1 MELLT
6 ALAVALLFGIGAYL
20 LLTRNIIR
28 VILGASLI
36 SYGLNMMLM
45 STGLLKRG
53 QAPILVEGALA
64 GGNLLRGPNGNVL
77 GGSPP
82 VYADPVPQAL
92 ILTAIVIG
100 FAVTAFLFVL
110 GYRTVQEHGT
120 DNLYELRGE
129 EHDE

>member
-6 ALAVALLFGIGAYL
+6 ALVVALLFGTGAYL
-20 LLTRNIIR
+20 LLTRNLIR

-36 SYGLNMMLM
+36 SYGTNMMLL

-53 QAPILVEGALA
+53 GAPLVTEG
-64 GGNLLRGPNGNVL
+64 N
-77 GGSPP
+77 PP
-82 VYADPVPQAL
+82 VADPVPQAL

-120 DNLYELRGE
+120 DDLNQLRG
-129 EHDE
+129 DETE

>member
-6 ALAVALLFGIGAYL
+6 ALAVAILFGIGTYL
-20 LLTRNIIR
+20 LLTKNIIR
-28 VILGASLI
+28 VILGVSLI
-36 SYGLNMMLM
+36 SYGTNMMLM

-53 QAPILVEGALA
+53 AAPIAGEGAQA
-64 GGNLLRGPNGNVL
+64 V
-77 GGSPP
+77 
-82 VYADPVPQAL
+82 ADPVPQAL

-129 EHDE
+129 EHE

>member
-6 ALAVALLFGIGAYL
+6 ALTVAILFGIGAYL
-20 LLTRNIIR
+20 LLTRSLIR

-36 SYGLNMMLM
+36 SYGTNMMLL

-53 QAPILVEGALA
+53 AAPIVTKGAPA
-64 GGNLLRGPNGNVL
+64 
-77 GGSPP
+77 
-82 VYADPVPQAL
+82 YADPVPQAL

-120 DNLYELRGE
+120 DNLYELRG
-129 EHDE
+129 DETE

>member
-28 VILGASLI
+28 VILGTALI

-53 QAPILVEGALA
+53 QAPILVEGAL
-64 GGNLLRGPNGNVL
+64 
-77 GGSPP
+77 

>member
-6 ALAVALLFGIGAYL
+6 ALTVAVLFGIGTYL
-20 LLTRNIIR
+20 LLVRNMTR

-36 SYGLNMMLM
+36 SYGTNMMLM

-53 QAPILVEGALA
+53 AAPIDGQGAEA
-64 GGNLLRGPNGNVL
+64 F
-77 GGSPP
+77 
-82 VYADPVPQAL
+82 ADPVPQAL

-129 EHDE
+129 EHE